1 MIYFLYIIYINV
13 IHIYNIYI
21 IYIFI
26 NNEPSRLSIQRLC
39 GNLCIFLSTRTSC
52 AQEHEL
58 PQSHCADNQEG
69 TLFSWLHLFCTHLAS
84 VRFKCSVCCGSLMTT
99 YIYFKY
105 IFIYIFI
112 LHILISRPF
121 EITILLFFTL
131 PLESYCP
138 KVFEFSLVT
147 NIIILTSVS
156 YDYATFFNND
166 CKKARDA
173 GLSCRCHLSNI
184 MPDSILHECMG

>member
-1 MIYFLYIIYINV
+1 MIAY
-13 IHIYNIYI
+13 
-21 IYIFI
+21 
-26 NNEPSRLSIQRLC
+26 
-39 GNLCIFLSTRTSC
+39 
-52 AQEHEL
+52 
-58 PQSHCADNQEG
+58 
-69 TLFSWLHLFCTHLAS
+69 THHAS

-99 YIYFKY
+99 YIYFY
-105 IFIYIFI
+105 VYFYIYIFI

-138 KVFEFSLVT
+138 KVFELSLVT
-147 NIIILTSVS
+147 NIILTSVS

-173 GLSCRCHLSNI
+173 VLSCRCHLSNI
-184 MPDSILHECMG
+184 MPGSILHECMGQRYLFCCFVSFLVIAVWFYFSMVGTSVFLRMKEM

>member
-1 MIYFLYIIYINV
+1 
-13 IHIYNIYI
+13 
-21 IYIFI
+21 
-26 NNEPSRLSIQRLC
+26 
-39 GNLCIFLSTRTSC
+39 
-52 AQEHEL
+52 
-58 PQSHCADNQEG
+58 
-69 TLFSWLHLFCTHLAS
+69 
-84 VRFKCSVCCGSLMTT
+84 MTT

-184 MPDSILHECMG
+184 MPDSILHECMGQRYLFCCLVCFLVIAVWFLFFYGWYLCFPQSERDVISFITIT